1 MGGRGEDGRAESVEG
16 DREKRMETKR
26 EETERRSGGEIGR
39 ASCRER
45 V

>member
-1 MGGRGEDGRAESVEG
+1 MNATDNQ
-16 DREKRMETKR
+16 
-26 EETERRSGGEIGR
+26 SGPAQILAGMVGEIGR